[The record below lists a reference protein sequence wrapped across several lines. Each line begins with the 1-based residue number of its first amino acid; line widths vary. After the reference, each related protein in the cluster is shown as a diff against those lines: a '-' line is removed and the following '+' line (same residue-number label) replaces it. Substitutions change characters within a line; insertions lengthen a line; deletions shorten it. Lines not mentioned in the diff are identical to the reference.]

1 MARRS
6 LVESAVAGIGVV
18 GGGIRGAE
26 EVAPVLEG
34 HSGQKAGH
42 YFLSESSSSEE
53 LKLLVG
59 GQPDNGERFGALAW
73 WWPLQFR
80 RELEFLVDGQ
90 TDNGERF
97 WSTRLVVFGLNFRRR
112 ICFESEFSC
121 SRTPYHPRPL
131 AQHATTS
138 TITMARAKSSK
149 KSSKPKEMFKPY
161 DAARVPDVMPFPDL
175 ARIATSKGEEAA
187 VPTLNEH
194 QHSWILD
201 VGIRDIDL
209 PSLNGKAA
217 IAVYDRVKNDAFDA
231 EAFKHKVQPED
242 CAEEARLPTLVAAW
256 KQKHQQPPSTAADD
270 ADSSDE
276 EEDDGGHA
284 TLLRGY
290 SKAGWRSRR
299 SNIMVTKQ
307 AIQKVISNKR
317 SADSRKSKGKDA
329 KAATSSHATT
339 PADKSA
345 GEASALSKLLGLTA
359 YTGRDKFRDDRHNVI
374 YELSTTLPGEN
385 AGGKFRKAEGI
396 LWAEED
402 QASWEEAAAVEENID
417 WVERQRLVPK
427 GFKSMVGNL
436 HDSRKFR
443 PFIATML
450 MGWLDED
457 GHVQFEWAEAVPD
470 DICVGQTFKELNS
483 QLVKDTI
490 VAMHTWAEKPLKEY
504 LAGRESLLKT
514 SQPIFP
520 HNPEELDE
528 LALKVLLQ
536 TVTRSRL
543 CKPDEFYDATHYPLG
558 FGFASTGLAGLTRAQ
573 LYDLGNTLA
582 SVAGAGTSGFFRKAP
597 AAEGS
602 TLPPPPP
609 PPALTLSLA
618 AAAAAWTVCLTPT
631 PASTLSL
638 ASAAAAWTVCL
649 TPAPAPAWALSLAPA
664 AATCRVCLTPA
675 PASTL
680 SLAPAAACRACLTT
694 RTSAACPHPLAA
706 STNGDAK
713 KPRGKKRKA
722 ADQLVPEEDAESG
735 RPTRKRKT
743 PAEAQAER
751 EEKAAAAKTVKW
763 RAMEKPRA
771 ARRYE
776 IDAKHLICGTEVWS
790 SSRRN

>member
-1 MARRS
+1 
-6 LVESAVAGIGVV
+6 
-18 GGGIRGAE
+18 
-26 EVAPVLEG
+26 
-34 HSGQKAGH
+34 
-42 YFLSESSSSEE
+42 
-53 LKLLVG
+53 
-59 GQPDNGERFGALAW
+59 
-73 WWPLQFR
+73 
-80 RELEFLVDGQ
+80 
-90 TDNGERF
+90 
-97 WSTRLVVFGLNFRRR
+97 
-112 ICFESEFSC
+112 
-121 SRTPYHPRPL
+121 
-131 AQHATTS
+131 
-138 TITMARAKSSK
+138 MARAKSSK

-175 ARIATSKGEEAA
+175 ARVATSKGEEAA

-194 QHSWILD
+194 QRSWILD

-231 EAFKHKVQPED
+231 KAFKHQAQPED
-242 CAEEARLPTLVAAW
+242 RAEKARLPALVAAW
-256 KQKHQQPPSTAADD
+256 KQKHQQAPSTAADD
-270 ADSSDE
+270 GDSSDE

-290 SKAGWRSRR
+290 SKAGWRS
-299 SNIMVTKQ
+299 IPG
-307 AIQKVISNKR
+307 
-317 SADSRKSKGKDA
+317 SARA
-329 KAATSSHATT
+329 RTPKAATSSHATT

-345 GEASALSKLLGLTA
+345 GEASALSKLLGLAA
-359 YTGRDKFRDDRHNVI
+359 YTGRDKFRDDRHDVI

-396 LWAEED
+396 LWAKED

-417 WVERQRLVPK
+417 WAERQRLVPK
-427 GFKSMVGNL
+427 GFKNMVGNL

-443 PFIATML
+443 PFITTML

-457 GHVQFEWAEAVPD
+457 GHVQFE
-470 DICVGQTFKELNS
+470 C
-483 QLVKDTI
+483 QLVKDTV

-504 LAGRESLLKT
+504 LAGRESLSKT
-514 SQPIFP
+514 SRPIFP

-528 LALKVLLQ
+528 LAPKVLLQ
-536 TVTRSRL
+536 TVTAFLEESYGAAFGAGEIPWPAIAS
-543 CKPDEFYDATHYPLG
+543 KPDDFYDATHYPLG
-558 FGFASTGLAGLTRAQ
+558 FGFASTGLAGLTRTQ

-609 PPALTLSLA
+609 PPPRRSPSPPPPPPAGSASPPPSPRRSPSPPPSPPGPSASPPPPPRRSPSPPPPPAGSASPPPLPRRSPSPPPPPPAGSASPPPLPRCSPSPLPPPA
-618 AAAAAWTVCLTPT
+618 GPAWP
-631 PASTLSL
+631 
-638 ASAAAAWTVCL
+638 
-649 TPAPAPAWALSLAPA
+649 PAPPPPARTPSPPPRSAPPPPPARTPSPPALPRRSPS
-664 AATCRVCLTPA
+664 P
-675 PASTL
+675 P
-680 SLAPAAACRACLTT
+680 P
-694 RTSAACPHPLAA
+694 PPPPPGGK
-706 STNGDAK
+706 NGDAK
-713 KPRGKKRKA
+713 KPRGKKRNA

-751 EEKAAAAKTVKW
+751 EEKAAAAKTVKR
-763 RAMEKPRA
+763 RATEKPRA

>member
-1 MARRS
+1 
-6 LVESAVAGIGVV
+6 
-18 GGGIRGAE
+18 
-26 EVAPVLEG
+26 
-34 HSGQKAGH
+34 
-42 YFLSESSSSEE
+42 
-53 LKLLVG
+53 
-59 GQPDNGERFGALAW
+59 
-73 WWPLQFR
+73 
-80 RELEFLVDGQ
+80 
-90 TDNGERF
+90 
-97 WSTRLVVFGLNFRRR
+97 
-112 ICFESEFSC
+112 
-121 SRTPYHPRPL
+121 
-131 AQHATTS
+131 
-138 TITMARAKSSK
+138 MARAKSSK

-175 ARIATSKGEEAA
+175 ARVATSKGEEAA

-194 QHSWILD
+194 QRSWILD
-201 VGIRDIDL
+201 VGIHNIDL

-231 EAFKHKVQPED
+231 EAFKHKAQPED
-242 CAEEARLPTLVAAW
+242 RAEEARLPALVAAW
-256 KQKHQQPPSTAADD
+256 KQKHQQAPSTAADD

-276 EEDDGGHA
+276 EEDDGRHA

-317 SADSRKSKGKDA
+317 SADSRKRKGKDA

-345 GEASALSKLLGLTA
+345 GEASALSKLLGLAA
-359 YTGRDKFRDDRHNVI
+359 YTGRDKFRDDRHDVI

-417 WVERQRLVPK
+417 WVECQRLVPK
-427 GFKSMVGNL
+427 GFKNMVGNL

-483 QLVKDTI
+483 QLVKDTV

-504 LAGRESLLKT
+504 LAGRESLSKT
-514 SQPIFP
+514 SRPIFP
-520 HNPEELDE
+520 HNPEELDK
-528 LALKVLLQ
+528 LAPKVLLQ
-536 TVTRSRL
+536 TVTASL
-543 CKPDEFYDATHYPLG
+543 EESYGAAFGAGEIPWPAIASKLDEFYDATHYPLG
-558 FGFASTGLAGLTRAQ
+558 FGFASTGLAGLTWTQ

-582 SVAGAGTSGFFRKAP
+582 SVAGTGTSGFFRKAP

-602 TLPPPPP
+602 TLPS
-609 PPALTLSLA
+609 A
-618 AAAAAWTVCLTPT
+618 PT
-631 PASTLSL
+631 SAASTLSPRRRRRL
-638 ASAAAAWTVCL
+638 LQGLPHPRPRLNAL
-649 TPAPAPAWALSLAPA
+649 PRLRRRRLDRLPHPAPAPAWTLSLAPA
-664 AATCRVCLTPA
+664 AATCRGLPRPPA
-675 PASTL
+675 PPPPARTPSPPPR
-680 SLAPAAACRACLTT
+680 SAPPPPPAHTPSPPAPPR
-694 RTSAACPHPLAA
+694 RSPSPPPPPPPPGGK
-706 STNGDAK
+706 NGDAK

-751 EEKAAAAKTVKW
+751 EEKVAAAKTVKR
-763 RAMEKPRA
+763 RATEKPRA
-771 ARRYE
+771 TRRYE

>member
-1 MARRS
+1 
-6 LVESAVAGIGVV
+6 
-18 GGGIRGAE
+18 
-26 EVAPVLEG
+26 
-34 HSGQKAGH
+34 
-42 YFLSESSSSEE
+42 
-53 LKLLVG
+53 
-59 GQPDNGERFGALAW
+59 
-73 WWPLQFR
+73 
-80 RELEFLVDGQ
+80 
-90 TDNGERF
+90 
-97 WSTRLVVFGLNFRRR
+97 
-112 ICFESEFSC
+112 
-121 SRTPYHPRPL
+121 
-131 AQHATTS
+131 
-138 TITMARAKSSK
+138 MARAKSSK

-175 ARIATSKGEEAA
+175 ARVATSKGEEAT

-194 QHSWILD
+194 QRSWKLE

-231 EAFKHKVQPED
+231 KAFKHQAQPED
-242 CAEEARLPTLVAAW
+242 RAEEARLPALVAAW
-256 KQKHQQPPSTAADD
+256 KQKHQQASSTAADD

-317 SADSRKSKGKDA
+317 SADSRKHKGKDT

-345 GEASALSKLLGLTA
+345 GEASALSKLLGLAA
-359 YTGRDKFRDDRHNVI
+359 YTGRDKFRDDCHDVI

-396 LWAEED
+396 LWAKED

-417 WVERQRLVPK
+417 WAE
-427 GFKSMVGNL
+427 GFKNMVGNL

-443 PFIATML
+443 PFVATML

-457 GHVQFEWAEAVPD
+457 RHVQFECRAEAVPD

-504 LAGRESLLKT
+504 LAGWESLSKT
-514 SQPIFP
+514 SRLIFP

-528 LALKVLLQ
+528 LAPKVLLQ
-536 TVTRSRL
+536 TVTAFLEESYGNAIGAAFGAGEIPWPAIAS
-543 CKPDEFYDATHYPLG
+543 KPDKFYDATHYPLG
-558 FGFASTGLAGLTRAQ
+558 FGFASTGLTGLTRTQ

-582 SVAGAGTSGFFRKAP
+582 LVVGAGTSGFFRKAP

-609 PPALTLSLA
+609 PPPRRS
-618 AAAAAWTVCLTPT
+618 PSPPPPP
-631 PASTLSL
+631 PAGS
-638 ASAAAAWTVCL
+638 ASPPPPPGRSPSPPPPLPGPSASPPPPPLPGCSPSPPPL
-649 TPAPAPAWALSLAPA
+649 PPAG
-664 AATCRVCLTPA
+664 
-675 PASTL
+675 
-680 SLAPAAACRACLTT
+680 ACLAT
-694 RTSAACPHPLAA
+694 RTSAACLHPLAPPRSA
-706 STNGDAK
+706 PPPPPVRSPSPPAPPQHSPSLPPPPPPSGGKSGDAK

-751 EEKAAAAKTVKW
+751 EEKAAAAKTVKQ
-763 RAMEKPRA
+763 RATEKPRA